1 MQSTSICFWI
11 TQLRVH
17 KQEALLV
24 IQMVWVMG
32 KLEGNSFG
40 ESVGELLDYTI
51 FHVMCFGEVICRDE
65 FAEENI

>member
-1 MQSTSICFWI
+1 MLPFAFGELN
-11 TQLRVH
+11 LRVH

-40 ESVGELLDYTI
+40 GSVGEFLD
-51 FHVMCFGEVICRDE
+51 
-65 FAEENI
+65 